1 MSTIVLLAFL
11 GIVFGFLWYKEEVQ
25 PKRYSSATEMAK
37 RDLENARRRG
47 DIDKYGRCYHGERKI
62 L

>member
-11 GIVFGFLWYKEEVQ
+11 GIVFGFLWCKEEVQ
-25 PKRYSSATEMAK
+25 PKRCSSITEMAK

-47 DIDKYGRCYHGERKI
+47 DIDKHGRCYYGERKI

>member
-25 PKRYSSATEMAK
+25 PKRYGSITEMAK

-47 DIDKYGRCYHGERKI
+47 DIDKYGRCYYGERKI

>member
-25 PKRYSSATEMAK
+25 PKRYSSITEMAK

-47 DIDKYGRCYHGERKI
+47 DIDKHGRCYYGERKI

>member
-1 MSTIVLLAFL
+1 MSTIILLVFL
-11 GIVFGFLWYKEEVQ
+11 GIVFGFLWYKEEVK
-25 PKRYSSATEMAK
+25 PKRYNSITEMAK

-47 DIDKYGRCYHGERKI
+47 DIDKHGRCYHGERKI

>member
-1 MSTIVLLAFL
+1 MSTIILLVFL

-25 PKRYSSATEMAK
+25 PKRRNSTTEMAY

-47 DIDKYGRCYHGERKI
+47 DIDKYGRCCYGERKI